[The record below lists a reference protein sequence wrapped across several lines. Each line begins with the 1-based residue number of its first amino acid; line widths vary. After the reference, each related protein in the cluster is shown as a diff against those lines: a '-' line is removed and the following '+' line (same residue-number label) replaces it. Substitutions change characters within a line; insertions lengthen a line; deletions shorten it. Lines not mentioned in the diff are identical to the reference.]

1 MDSKE
6 KCEEIIDMF
15 NGQSLPGAKDALLV
29 KFADGGNKKRSMY
42 RTDQRMAWRDGSEV
56 STLQVIFVHI
66 LIL

>member
-1 MDSKE
+1 
-6 KCEEIIDMF
+6 MF